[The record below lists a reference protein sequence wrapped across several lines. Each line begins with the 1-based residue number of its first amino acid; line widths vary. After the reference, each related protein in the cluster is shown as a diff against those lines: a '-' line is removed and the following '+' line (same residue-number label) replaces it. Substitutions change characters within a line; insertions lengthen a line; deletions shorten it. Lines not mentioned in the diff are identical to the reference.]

1 MIISSTKACFICNT
15 KKKFLRASFYHS
27 TVMLNNFHTTHAT
40 NILLRLAL
48 KRLSNHEFTVRRKG
62 HNIAQEKIWGIKKSD
77 LMILARGSS
86 QENGF
91 AVFTPP
97 SSSLQ
102 HQPSFLWS
110 QRFRVTPLTVA
121 GLRHREMLGCLEKT
135 ESWFQIQ
142 FSVLYEEH
150 DWKTFFSVIQ
160 LQQEAFAQC

>member
-1 MIISSTKACFICNT
+1 MLSRFQVDLRLKSSRFVTTWSTWVKS
-15 KKKFLRASFYHS
+15 KKFDWLRTLERTRYR
-27 TVMLNNFHTTHAT
+27 T
-40 NILLRLAL
+40 R
-48 KRLSNHEFTVRRKG
+48 
-62 HNIAQEKIWGIKKSD
+62 KIWGIKKSD

-121 GLRHREMLGCLEKT
+121 GLRQREMLGCLEKT

-150 DWKTFFSVIQ
+150 DWNTFFSV
-160 LQQEAFAQC
+160 LQQKAFAQCSMPKNHFG

>member
-1 MIISSTKACFICNT
+1 MGRTVKRMIISSTKACFICNT
-15 KKKFLRASFYHS
+15 KKKFFKGFFFIIVQSCSITFKQL
-27 TVMLNNFHTTHAT
+27 M
-40 NILLRLAL
+40 LAL
-48 KRLSNHEFTVRRKG
+48 KRLSNHEFTIRRKG

-150 DWKTFFSVIQ
+150 DWKTFFSV
-160 LQQEAFAQC
+160 LQQEAFAQY